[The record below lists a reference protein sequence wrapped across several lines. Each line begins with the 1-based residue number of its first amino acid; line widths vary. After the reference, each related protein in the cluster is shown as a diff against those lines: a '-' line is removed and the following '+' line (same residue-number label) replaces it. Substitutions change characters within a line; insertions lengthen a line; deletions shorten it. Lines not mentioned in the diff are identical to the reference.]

1 MGNGGWEMEEGR
13 RAETERE
20 RERDGNVWLTH
31 GTANHCESCNAFLIP
46 VLKVTLNL
54 RPATGVDP
62 GIL

>member
-1 MGNGGWEMEEGR
+1 MEEGR

-20 RERDGNVWLTH
+20 RERDGNVRLTH
-31 GTANHCESCNAFLIP
+31 GTVNHCESCNAFLIP